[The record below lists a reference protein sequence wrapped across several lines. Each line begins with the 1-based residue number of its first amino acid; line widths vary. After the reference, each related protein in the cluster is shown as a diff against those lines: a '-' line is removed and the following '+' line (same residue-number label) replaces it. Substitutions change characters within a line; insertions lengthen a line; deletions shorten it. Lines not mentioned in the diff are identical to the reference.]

1 MTTSDL
7 EDILSNQICGFH
19 RYCLETPPRLCYVSD
34 NLCRLLNV
42 PENCLMGDGEDL
54 YARFIHPADQAEY
67 QSFLAALSRGQS
79 SGSLKYRLIRP
90 DGTVVSV
97 CDTIHTGI
105 NADGRRMGSSVLTD
119 VTELEAEI
127 QDLRFLSGTVPC
139 GFLKYS
145 CEKQPKINYI
155 NDRMLFILGF
165 PEEKQERRELLEL
178 YTENLYALI
187 PVEER
192 RRFANYLERVCDS
205 GTPLAGELTVL
216 RCDGTKAHLFGWV
229 AKTVSDR
236 GEEEYQSVCMDI
248 SEKYHSKKAAEVG
261 RYLNALHEVYDKI
274 FEYNFTENTVT
285 CLYGRNSAMFRWLEN
300 IPMQMQDATERWV
313 RDTVCGDDQQAV
325 LDYFRA
331 FFHHRDRSG
340 QPQQI
345 RYRARS
351 SEGQWKQYM
360 GLFLEIDGAVSLF
373 CCRNL
378 APARDSAALR
388 SENASLK
395 NINENMQELMMHFTD
410 GIAAFE
416 VCGDLV
422 TPLYASDNVCGFFG
436 FSKETWMELM
446 KQKTPVD
453 QFVRGS
459 GIPYAEF
466 ARMLTQGEAEF
477 TYPDL
482 NSGLTRRIKAICS
495 QKNPGASPRY
505 VMLYDLDAA
514 PQEEGQKVY
523 IRTFGYFD
531 VFVDEKPIAFRIQK
545 AKELFALLVD
555 RRGGFV
561 TSDEAI
567 CCLWPEE
574 PSSPVTLARYRKVA
588 LRLKSILEE
597 YGIPQVVEAV
607 DGKRRIATELV
618 RCDLYDYLSGRP
630 EHAQLFKGSYLSN
643 YSWGE
648 TTLGELSGE
657 PLY

>member
-236 GEEEYQSVCMDI
+236 GRRSIRV
-248 SEKYHSKKAAEVG
+248 SAWTSPKNTTVKK
-261 RYLNALHEVYDKI
+261 
-274 FEYNFTENTVT
+274 
-285 CLYGRNSAMFRWLEN
+285 
-300 IPMQMQDATERWV
+300 
-313 RDTVCGDDQQAV
+313 
-325 LDYFRA
+325 
-331 FFHHRDRSG
+331 
-340 QPQQI
+340 QP
-345 RYRARS
+345 R
-351 SEGQWKQYM
+351 
-360 GLFLEIDGAVSLF
+360 
-373 CCRNL
+373 
-378 APARDSAALR
+378 
-388 SENASLK
+388 
-395 NINENMQELMMHFTD
+395 
-410 GIAAFE
+410 
-416 VCGDLV
+416 
-422 TPLYASDNVCGFFG
+422 
-436 FSKETWMELM
+436 
-446 KQKTPVD
+446 
-453 QFVRGS
+453 
-459 GIPYAEF
+459 
-466 ARMLTQGEAEF
+466 
-477 TYPDL
+477 
-482 NSGLTRRIKAICS
+482 
-495 QKNPGASPRY
+495 
-505 VMLYDLDAA
+505 
-514 PQEEGQKVY
+514 
-523 IRTFGYFD
+523 
-531 VFVDEKPIAFRIQK
+531 
-545 AKELFALLVD
+545 
-555 RRGGFV
+555 
-561 TSDEAI
+561 
-567 CCLWPEE
+567 
-574 PSSPVTLARYRKVA
+574 
-588 LRLKSILEE
+588 
-597 YGIPQVVEAV
+597 
-607 DGKRRIATELV
+607 
-618 RCDLYDYLSGRP
+618 
-630 EHAQLFKGSYLSN
+630 
-643 YSWGE
+643 
-648 TTLGELSGE
+648 
-657 PLY
+657 